1 MSNNERRLQL
11 TGFRCTKFVVV
22 AWIAVAMLAASEA
35 RANKVFKAC
44 GKKWAKAA
52 AKLSQEQLSWMMRQ
66 RSVEFLRDI
75 DGDGREDRIALTS
88 GPSFRTCDVR
98 EDWDR
103 KETSV
108 RIELAN
114 GKTRLYHWINGQLV
128 DSIKIY
134 PELGRILATG
144 YDARGDPSSKWI
156 DLGRP
161 SDDGRSPLL
170 AAATTAEE

>member
-22 AWIAVAMLAASEA
+22 VWIAVAMLAASEA

-66 RSVEFLRDI
+66 RSVELLRDI
-75 DGDGREDRIALTS
+75 DGDGREDLIALTS
-88 GPSFRTCDVR
+88 GPSFRTCEVQK
-98 EDWDR
+98 DWDR

-108 RIELAN
+108 RIELAS

-128 DSIKIY
+128 DTIKIF
-134 PELGRILATG
+134 PELGRILAMG
-144 YDARGDPSSKWI
+144 SDARGDPSSKWI
-156 DLGRP
+156 DLGGPPAESPP
-161 SDDGRSPLL
+161 SLL
-170 AAATTAEE
+170 AAATTVEE

>member
-1 MSNNERRLQL
+1 MRNNERRLQL
-11 TGFRCTKFVVV
+11 TGFRCIKFVVV

-66 RSVEFLRDI
+66 RSIEFFRDI
-75 DGDGREDRIALTS
+75 DGDGREDRIALIS

-98 EDWDR
+98 QDWDR

-114 GKTRLYHWINGQLV
+114 GKTRLFHWINGQLV
-128 DSIKIY
+128 ESIKIF

-144 YDARGDPSSKWI
+144 YDARGDPFSKWI

-161 SDDGRSPLL
+161 LADSRPLV
-170 AAATTAEE
+170 AAATTVEE